1 MQICK
6 LENSRQNELEGSGLY
21 TVNDL
26 NQSTG
31 KGYSLIRVYKTVDK
45 ISVYLT
51 SIYRKQVTPEV
62 TLHFTKPCKWT
73 LI

>member
-1 MQICK
+1 M
-6 LENSRQNELEGSGLY
+6 ENSRQNELEGSGLY
-21 TVNDL
+21 TLNDS

-31 KGYSLIRVYKTVDK
+31 NGYSLIRVYKTVDK
-45 ISVYLT
+45 IPLYLT
-51 SIYRKQVTPEV
+51 SIYKKEVTPEV